1 MWYTSLHTVFLKNE
15 TLYQQHEVIWIDHI
29 MHFQKMEKHNVEYN
43 CADKT
48 N

>member
-1 MWYTSLHTVFLKNE
+1 
-15 TLYQQHEVIWIDHI
+15 

-48 N
+48 NYGVSYITYFPTVKQYK